1 MKQDN
6 RLAKLGDFTLLITLI
21 ALILVA
27 NTYAKYTTAKDFE
40 SSATVAK
47 WSIKLN
53 GKDITQNEEVAFD
66 LFKTIKDTDN
76 SIETDVTSGKIAP
89 GTQGSFDIKVR
100 NDSEVTAEY
109 EISFTTENNNAIPV
123 EFSTDGTNWKN
134 DISEITLSEKLASN
148 TEADQTTTIYW
159 RWAFVR
165 GTETA
170 DQLKNNSDDT
180 KLATAA
186 TTPKLK
192 VTAHL
197 SAEQAD

>member
-1 MKQDN
+1 MKKDN
-6 RLAKLGDFTLLITLI
+6 RLAKLGVFALLITLI

-53 GKDITQNEEVAFD
+53 GKDIIQNEEVTFD

-109 EISFTTENNNAIPV
+109 EISFTGSNSKRAVFFCTKVCCHENRIVWFPRTGYEHRKKRCRYRNIR
-123 EFSTDGTNWKN
+123 
-134 DISEITLSEKLASN
+134 
-148 TEADQTTTIYW
+148 W
-159 RWAFVR
+159 RF
-165 GTETA
+165 
-170 DQLKNNSDDT
+170 
-180 KLATAA
+180 
-186 TTPKLK
+186 
-192 VTAHL
+192 
-197 SAEQAD
+197 